1 MNTIL
6 NKNKRV
12 VVKINLE
19 VVIII
24 SIVTAKMRMNVMYL
38 VTKEK
43 KMGQN

>member
-19 VVIII
+19 EVVIII
-24 SIVTAKMRMNVMYL
+24 NVVTAMMK
-38 VTKEK
+38 
-43 KMGQN
+43 